1 MVDGAVIFA
10 QVLTQ
15 RYQPPEA
22 FGSIGEM
29 GLAEETVAGEP
40 KPSAM
45 DKRSSLLSRRGRSWV
60 IRAGAAAA
68 ALLLTI
74 GLRSVVPRG
83 GAASLATTA
92 VQLHITPAAPV
103 QGDTLTVSIIAAGR
117 SGVRV
122 RFDGAAVPA
131 FVLPDGSWRALIG
144 TDPDVAATK
153 HQVGVSLITGPRPSG
168 WTSEPVR
175 ISRGHFGVRTLTLP
189 SDTFGLIT
197 PKNLIAEQRA
207 LGPVLSR
214 HTPVALWVGTFQAPS
229 TGAMDSPYGQQSVYN
244 GHRQWWHQGVD
255 FAASAGAPVVAANAG
270 VVALA
275 QALPLG
281 GNTLVID
288 HGHGVLTEYLHLSSF
303 AVHPGARVERG
314 ALIGQ
319 IGATGLVTGPSLHWG
334 LIVNGIPVNPLFW
347 MEPHPG
353 LTSWSREDGT
363 RSPS

>member
-1 MVDGAVIFA
+1 
-10 QVLTQ
+10 
-15 RYQPPEA
+15 
-22 FGSIGEM
+22 M
-29 GLAEETVAGEP
+29 GPAEETVAGEP

-117 SGVRV
+117 GGVRV
-122 RFDGAAVPA
+122 RFDGADVPA

-144 TDPDVAATK
+144 TDPDVAATT
-153 HQVGVSLITGPRPSG
+153 HQVGVSLVTGPRPSG

-189 SDTFGLIT
+189 PDTFGLIT
-197 PKNLIAEQRA
+197 AKNLIAEQRA

-214 HTPVALWVGTFQAPS
+214 HTPV
-229 TGAMDSPYGQQSVYN
+229 
-244 GHRQWWHQGVD
+244 
-255 FAASAGAPVVAANAG
+255 
-270 VVALA
+270 
-275 QALPLG
+275 
-281 GNTLVID
+281 
-288 HGHGVLTEYLHLSSF
+288 
-303 AVHPGARVERG
+303 
-314 ALIGQ
+314 
-319 IGATGLVTGPSLHWG
+319 
-334 LIVNGIPVNPLFW
+334 
-347 MEPHPG
+347 
-353 LTSWSREDGT
+353 
-363 RSPS
+363 